1 MANKNE
7 ITLTVVVNGR
17 PTEVT
22 DNIKAPLKTL
32 IPKALEQT
40 GNQGRPPSDWE
51 LRDAAGVELPLD
63 QSIEAFNFPLGT
75 KLFLNLKAGVGGA
88 VGLAR

>member
-17 PTEVT
+17 PTDVT
-22 DNIKAPLKTL
+22 DNVRAPLKTL

-40 GNQGRPPSDWE
+40 GNQGRPLADWE
-51 LRDAAGVELPLD
+51 LRDAAGVELPLE
-63 QSIEAFNFPLGT
+63 QPIQAFNFGPGT
-75 KLFLNLKAGVGGA
+75 KLFLNLKAGVGGS
-88 VGLAR
+88 VGVAD